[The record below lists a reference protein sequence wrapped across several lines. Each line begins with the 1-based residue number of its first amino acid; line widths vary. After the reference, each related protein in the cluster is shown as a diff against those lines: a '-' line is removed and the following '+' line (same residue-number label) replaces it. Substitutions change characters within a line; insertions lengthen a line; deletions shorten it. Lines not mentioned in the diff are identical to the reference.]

1 MTPPVPTFHGKPVSD
16 FTDQELKEA
25 RDELEYIGN
34 YAIDRKSQF
43 RDGGIKV
50 KPPREVN
57 PHFSA
62 IKVAVLKEINDRG
75 IE

>member
-1 MTPPVPTFHGKPVSD
+1 MTPPTLTFHGKAID
-16 FTDQELKEA
+16 AFTDQELIEA

-34 YAIDRKSQF
+34 YASDRKSQW
-43 RDGGIKV
+43 RDGGVKV

-62 IKVAVLKEINDRG
+62 IKAAVLKEIETRG
-75 IE
+75 I